1 MRCLQAKRPAFT
13 ACAESLSRLTQRAAL
28 STEPVTMSRDY
39 TLHTSKTPSGPRIN
53 YQAELNEQQYA
64 AVTAPPGQTLVIA
77 GAGSGKTRTLTYR
90 VAWLLD
96 NGVLPEQIL
105 LLTFTNKAAREM
117 LERVTA
123 LVPVDTRRLWS
134 GTFHSIGNKLLRW
147 NAERLGYR
155 KGFSIM
161 DREDQKDLMETVVTA
176 SGIDTGGFRFPKA
189 EVLGDIYSMA
199 DNTGTP
205 LPRLI
210 KERYPHF
217 EKVADLIIRLRE
229 LYQNKK
235 VETNCMDFDDLLT
248 QSVRL
253 LKENQDLSE
262 RYREQFEFVLVDEYQ
277 DTNSLQCE
285 FVELLTGKDGNLMVV
300 GDDAQSIYS
309 WRGADVTNILNFHE
323 HWPKA
328 RSHKIEVN
336 YRSVPEVL
344 ALANASIA
352 NNKAQIR
359 KNLQPARPAKNQ
371 LPALVPLDSSSA
383 QASFIAQRILEQNE
397 QGVEFNEM
405 AVIYRAHFHSMEI
418 QMELTNRG
426 IPFQI
431 TSGLRFFEQ
440 AHVKD
445 VACFMKFAV
454 NRRDEVSFMR
464 MVKLIPGIGG
474 SSAHKVWNEWLK
486 TEAAQAEVMMG
497 KFSELL
503 IPMTV
508 PKKARETWDQF
519 AYTLDEMIVNGQPAT
534 PPEMIRSIL
543 EGVYRD
549 YMQAKFKNAEQ
560 REQDLEQL
568 SNYGTRFTDPLEFLS
583 QLSLLSGVDTDN
595 KPDEQDRDAVTLTTA
610 HQAKGLE
617 WHTVFAV
624 WLADGMFPHA
634 RAVEESEAGIE
645 EERRLFYVTVTR
657 AKDELYLTYPLLNYQ
672 ARDGDILVKP
682 SRFISELNPEL
693 MEKWNVRGGW

>member
-1 MRCLQAKRPAFT
+1 
-13 ACAESLSRLTQRAAL
+13 
-28 STEPVTMSRDY
+28 MSRDY
-39 TLHTSKTPSGPRIN
+39 TLHTSKTPSGPRID
-53 YQAELNEQQYA
+53 YKAELNEQQYA

-161 DREDQKDLMETVVTA
+161 DREDQKDLMETVITA

-253 LKENQDLSE
+253 LKENQDLCE

-383 QASFIAQRILEQNE
+383 HASFIAQRILEQNE

-486 TEAAQAEVMMG
+486 TEAAQAEVMTG

>member
-1 MRCLQAKRPAFT
+1 MA
-13 ACAESLSRLTQRAAL
+13 
-28 STEPVTMSRDY
+28 RDY
-39 TLHTSKTPSGPRIN
+39 TLYPSTSFTPRID
-53 YQAELNEQQYA
+53 YKAELNDQQYA

-117 LERVTA
+117 LDRVTA
-123 LVPVDTRRLWS
+123 LVPVDIQRLWS

-147 NAERLGYR
+147 NSERLGYR

-161 DREDQKDLMETVVTA
+161 DREDQKDLLETVVNN
-176 SGIDTGGFRFPKA
+176 SGIDTSGFRFPKA

-199 DNTGTP
+199 NNTCLS
-205 LPRLI
+205 LPEI
-210 KERYPHF
+210 IASRYPYF
-217 EKVADLIIRLRE
+217 DKVLDHIITLRK
-229 LYQNKK
+229 LYQTKK

-248 QSVRL
+248 QSVAL
-253 LKENQDLSE
+253 LKENPDLLE
-262 RYREQFEFVLVDEYQ
+262 RYRQQFEFVLVDEYQ
-277 DTNSLQCE
+277 DTNSLQSE
-285 FVELLTGKDGNLMVV
+285 FVELLTGADGNLMVV

-309 WRGADVTNILNFHE
+309 WRGADVTNILNFAD
-323 HWPKA
+323 HWPRA

-352 NNKAQIR
+352 NNRAQIR
-359 KNLQPARPAKNQ
+359 KNLLPARQGKGT
-371 LPALVPLDSSSA
+371 LPALVPLDSGSA
-383 QASFIAQRILEQNE
+383 QAGFVSQRILELLDE
-397 QGVEFNEM
+397 GVDFNEI

-426 IPFQI
+426 IPFKI

-464 MVKLIPGIGG
+464 MVKLIPGIG
-474 SSAHKVWNEWLK
+474 STSATKLWNAWMK
-486 TEAAQAEVMMG
+486 TDAASAEVMTG
-497 KFSELL
+497 KFSDLL
-503 IPMTV
+503 LPMSV
-508 PKKARETWDQF
+508 PKKAKESWDQF
-519 AYTLDEMIVNGQPAT
+519 AYTLDELIVDGKIAT
-534 PPEMIRSIL
+534 PPEMIRSIFD
-543 EGVYRD
+543 GVYQE

-568 SNYGTRFTDPLEFLS
+568 SNYSSRFTDPLEFLS

-595 KPDEQDRDAVTLTTA
+595 KPDQEEEREAVTLTTA

-624 WLADGMFPHA
+624 WMADGMFPHA
-634 RAVEESEAGIE
+634 RAVEESDLGLE

-657 AKDELYLTYPLLNYQ
+657 AKDELYLTYPVLNHQ
-672 ARDGDILVKP
+672 ARDGDILMKP
-682 SRFISELNPEL
+682 SRFITELDPEL
-693 MEKWNVRGGW
+693 MEKWNVRSGW

>member
-1 MRCLQAKRPAFT
+1 MAR
-13 ACAESLSRLTQRAAL
+13 E
-28 STEPVTMSRDY
+28 Y
-39 TLHTSKTPSGPRIN
+39 TLHSAHSSAPRIN
-53 YQAELNEQQYA
+53 YKAELNEQQHA

-117 LERVTA
+117 LERVNL
-123 LVPVDTRRLWS
+123 LVEVDTARLWG
-134 GTFHSIGNKLLRW
+134 GTFHSIGNKFLRW

-161 DREDQKDLMETVVTA
+161 DREDQKDLLETVVA
-176 SGIDTGGFRFPKA
+176 GSGIDTTGFRFPKA
-189 EVLGDIYSMA
+189 EVLGDIFSMA
-199 DNTGTP
+199 DNTCTP
-205 LPRLI
+205 VEEI
-210 KERYPHF
+210 IATRYPYF
-217 EKVADLIIRLRE
+217 DQIIEHVVRLRE
-229 LYQNKK
+229 LYQQKK
-235 VETNCMDFDDLLT
+235 LETNCMDFDDLLT

-253 LKENQDLSE
+253 LKENPDLLE
-262 RYREQFEFVLVDEYQ
+262 RYQRQFEFVLVDEYQ
-277 DTNSLQCE
+277 DTNRLQCE
-285 FVELLTGKDGNLMVV
+285 FIEMLTGPDGNLMVV

-328 RSHKIEVN
+328 RVFKIEVN

-344 ALANASIA
+344 NLANASIGH
-352 NNKAQIR
+352 NRAQIR
-359 KNLQPARPAKNQ
+359 KNLQSSRNEKGM
-371 LPALVPLDSSSA
+371 LPALVPLDSGSA
-383 QASFIAQRILEQNE
+383 QASFVAQRILELQDE
-397 QGVEFNEM
+397 EGVSLSDI
-405 AVIYRAHFHSMEI
+405 AVLYRAHFHSMEL
-418 QMELTNRG
+418 QMELTSRG

-445 VACFMKFAV
+445 VAAFMKFAV

-464 MVKLIPGIGG
+464 MVKLIPGVGG
-474 SSAHKVWNEWLK
+474 ASALKLWNAWLK
-486 TEAAQAEVMMG
+486 TDAAGAEVMTG
-497 KFSELL
+497 KFSDLL

-519 AYTLDEMIVNGQPAT
+519 AYTLDELIVDGKTAT
-534 PPEMIRSIL
+534 PPEMIRSIY
-543 EGVYRD
+543 EGVYQD
-549 YMQAKFKNAEQ
+549 YMRAKFKNADQ

-568 SNYGTRFTDPLEFLS
+568 SNYSSRFTDPLEFLS
-583 QLSLLSGVDTDN
+583 QLSLLSGVDTGD
-595 KPDEQDRDAVTLTTA
+595 KPDQQQDKEAVTLTTA

-617 WHTVFAV
+617 WHTVFAIWV
-624 WLADGMFPHA
+624 ADGMFPHA
-634 RAVEESEAGIE
+634 RAVEESDLGIE

-657 AKDELYLTYPLLNYQ
+657 AKDELYLCYPVINHQ
-672 ARDGDILVKP
+672 ARDGDILMKP
-682 SRFISELNPEL
+682 SRFITELPADL

>member
-1 MRCLQAKRPAFT
+1 MARN
-13 ACAESLSRLTQRAAL
+13 
-28 STEPVTMSRDY
+28 Y
-39 TLHTSKTPSGPRIN
+39 TLHTAAPHAVPRID

-123 LVPVDTRRLWS
+123 LVPVETQRLWS

-161 DREDQKDLMETVVTA
+161 DREDQKDLMETVVSS
-176 SGIDTGGFRFPKA
+176 SGIDTAGFRFPKA
-189 EVLGDIYSMA
+189 EVLGDIFSLA
-199 DNTGTP
+199 DNTCTK
-205 LPRLI
+205 LEELI
-210 KERYPHF
+210 LERYPYF
-217 EKVADLIIRLRE
+217 EKITDQIIRIRK
-229 LYQNKK
+229 LYQEKK
-235 VETNCMDFDDLLT
+235 IETNSMDFDDLLT

-253 LKENQDLSE
+253 LKENEDLLE
-262 RYREQFEFVLVDEYQ
+262 RYRGQFEFVLVDEYQ
-277 DTNSLQCE
+277 DTNGLQSQ
-285 FVELLTGKDGNLMVV
+285 FVEMLTGKDGNLMVV

-309 WRGADVTNILNFHE
+309 WRGADVTNVLNFHE
-323 HWPKA
+323 HWPRA
-328 RSHKIEVN
+328 TVHKIEVN

-344 ALANASIA
+344 ELANVSIA

-359 KNLQPARPAKNQ
+359 KNLQPARPLKGQ
-371 LPALVPLDSSSA
+371 LPALVPLDNGSA
-383 QASFIAQRILEQNE
+383 QASFIAQRILEMQDEGLALNE
-397 QGVEFNEM
+397 I
-405 AVIYRAHFHSMEI
+405 AVLYRAHFHSMEI
-418 QMELTNRG
+418 QMELTSRG

-445 VACFMKFAV
+445 VAAFMKFAV

-464 MVKLIPGIGG
+464 MVKLIPGVGG
-474 SSAHKVWNEWLK
+474 ASATKVWNEWLK
-486 TEAAQAEVMMG
+486 TEASQAEVMTG
-497 KFSELL
+497 KFSDLL

-519 AYTLDEMIVNGQPAT
+519 AYTLDELIVDGVPV
-534 PPEMIRSIL
+534 PPPSMIRSIYD
-543 EGVYRD
+543 GVYEE
-549 YMQAKFKNAEQ
+549 YMKSKFKNAEQ
-560 REQDLEQL
+560 RQQDLEQL
-568 SNYGTRFTDPLEFLS
+568 SNYSVRFTDPLEFLS

-595 KPDEQDRDAVTLTTA
+595 KPDQQDRDAVTLSTA

-617 WHTVFAV
+617 WHSVFAV
-624 WLADGMFPHA
+624 WMADGMFPHA
-634 RAVEESEAGIE
+634 RAIEESDAGLE

-657 AKDELYLTYPLLNYQ
+657 AKDELYLTYPLINHQ
-672 ARDGDILVKP
+672 ARDGDILMKP
-682 SRFISELNPEL
+682 SRFITELPVEL
-693 MEKWNVRGGW
+693 MEKWNVRSGW

>member
-1 MRCLQAKRPAFT
+1 MARN
-13 ACAESLSRLTQRAAL
+13 
-28 STEPVTMSRDY
+28 Y
-39 TLHTSKTPSGPRIN
+39 TLHTSASAASRID

-96 NGVLPEQIL
+96 KGVLPERIL

-123 LVPVDTRRLWS
+123 LMPVDVQRLWS

-161 DREDQKDLMETVVTA
+161 DREDQKDLLETVVTG
-176 SGIDTGGFRFPKA
+176 SGIDTAGFRFPKA

-199 DNTGTP
+199 DNTCMSVSEIIAT
-205 LPRLI
+205 
-210 KERYPHF
+210 RYPYFDKIEEH
-217 EKVADLIIRLRE
+217 IISLRQQ
-229 LYQNKK
+229 YQTRKL
-235 VETNCMDFDDLLT
+235 ETNCMDFDDLLT
-248 QSVRL
+248 QTVRL
-253 LKENQDLSE
+253 LKENEDLLE
-262 RYREQFEFVLVDEYQ
+262 RYRRQFEYVLVDEYQ

-285 FVELLTGKDGNLMVV
+285 FVELLTGVNGNLMVV

-309 WRGADVTNILNFHE
+309 WRGADVTNILNFSD
-323 HWPKA
+323 HWPNA
-328 RSHKIEVN
+328 QSHKIEVN

-344 ALANASIA
+344 ALANASIS
-352 NNKAQIR
+352 NNRAQIR
-359 KNLQPARPAKNQ
+359 KNLQPAREGKGT
-371 LPALVPLDSSSA
+371 LPALVPLDSGSA
-383 QASFIAQRILEQNE
+383 QATFVAQRILDQ
-397 QGVEFNEM
+397 QDAGVALQEI

-426 IPFQI
+426 IPFKI

-464 MVKLIPGIGG
+464 MVKLIPGIGNT
-474 SSAHKVWNEWLK
+474 SAAKLWKDWLK
-486 TEAAQAEVMMG
+486 TEASSAEAMTG
-497 KFSELL
+497 RFSDLL

-508 PKKARETWDQF
+508 PKKARASWDQF
-519 AYTLDEMIVNGQPAT
+519 AYTLDELIVDGKIASPA
-534 PPEMIRSIL
+534 EMICSII
-543 EGVYRD
+543 EGVYKE

-560 REQDLEQL
+560 REQDLDQL
-568 SNYGTRFTDPLEFLS
+568 SNFSSRFTDTLEFLS

-595 KPDEQDRDAVTLTTA
+595 KPDQQEEREAVTLTTA

-634 RAVEESEAGIE
+634 RAVEESELGLE

-657 AKDELYLTYPLLNYQ
+657 AKDELYLTYPVLNHQ
-672 ARDGDILVKP
+672 ARDGDILMKP
-682 SRFISELNPEL
+682 SRFITELDPEL
-693 MEKWNVRGGW
+693 MEKWNVRSSW